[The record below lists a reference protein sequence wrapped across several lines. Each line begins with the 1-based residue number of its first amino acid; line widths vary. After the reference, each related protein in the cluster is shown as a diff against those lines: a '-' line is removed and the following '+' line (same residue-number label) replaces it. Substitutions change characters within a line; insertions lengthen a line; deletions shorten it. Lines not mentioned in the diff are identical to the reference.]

1 MREMFRLN
9 LDWFMQT
16 LLVRKDVMSME
27 SSLEVRVPFCDYR
40 IVEYAYNMPWSIK
53 SLDGREKGVLR
64 KAFENELP
72 YEITWRKKSPYP
84 KTHNPIYFK
93 KVCKMTEEVLKD
105 KTSPLHDMLNLS
117 KIRELMNDPDALS
130 EPWYGQLMRGPQ
142 VLAYIVQI
150 YCWIKD
156 NNVNFV

>member
-1 MREMFRLN
+1 MRQSILKGGLLPHGAEYAHNRYLETVAKTSYLETDNKTERRMREMFRLN

-72 YEITWRKKSPYP
+72 YE
-84 KTHNPIYFK
+84 
-93 KVCKMTEEVLKD
+93 
-105 KTSPLHDMLNLS
+105 
-117 KIRELMNDPDALS
+117 
-130 EPWYGQLMRGPQ
+130 
-142 VLAYIVQI
+142 
-150 YCWIKD
+150 
-156 NNVNFV
+156 